1 MSEKPW
7 MDVSVIRHETMLLC
21 MTRWHHHLI
30 IIATMM
36 HRWVRSCDH
45 AVRATG
51 FSCSGT
57 ISIIFIRFWPPCER
71 IHADNGH
78 SPRGKPI
85 PSYDGSPA
93 RPDSS
98 VAGLTSSPWCHPS
111 QEMAELFRRS
121 SYSPRPQG
129 RGVHYGS
136 ESRCSNRT
144 RCSGSMRNTSRDQ
157 VALAPSSGNQF
168 RTTR

>member
-1 MSEKPW
+1 MK
-7 MDVSVIRHETMLLC
+7 RC
-21 MTRWHHHLI
+21 CYAWHDDI
-30 IIATMM
+30 IISSSLQPWCTDEWGHVIMLSGRPVSA
-36 HRWVRSCDH
+36 
-45 AVRATG
+45 AVG
-51 FSCSGT
+51 QS
-57 ISIIFIRFWPPCER
+57 PLYLLDCER

-78 SPRGKPI
+78 SPWGKPI

-93 RPDSS
+93 RHDSS